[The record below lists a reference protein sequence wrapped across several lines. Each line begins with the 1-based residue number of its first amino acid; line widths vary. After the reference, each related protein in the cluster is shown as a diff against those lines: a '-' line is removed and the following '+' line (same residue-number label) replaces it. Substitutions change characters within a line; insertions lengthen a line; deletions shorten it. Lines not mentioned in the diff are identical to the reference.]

1 MKLQKLRRPSREVLE
16 SLKKFEPG
24 SKGRVAA
31 IEPEGGEYFLGKT
44 VLETFHKAR
53 KKYPKATFYFIRIG
67 YPAVDFHK
75 GTLKKL

>member
-1 MKLQKLRRPSREVLE
+1 MKLQELKRPSRETLE
-16 SLKKFEPG
+16 GLKKIEQS

-31 IEPEGGEYFLGKT
+31 IKPESGEYFLGKT
-44 VLETFHKAR
+44 ALEAFHKAR